1 MLCCAT
7 GTLAK
12 SWAMKNYASKGSV
25 IEVKKLTKSHG
36 WIHKTELG
44 QEAHVREKR
53 LHIEIDSI
61 DAVNNPEG
69 LTVPRFCEY
78 GMDRGR

>member
-12 SWAMKNYASKGSV
+12 SWAMKSYASKGLV
-25 IEVKKLTKSHG
+25 VAVKKTTKSRG
-36 WIHKTELG
+36 WTHKKKLG
-44 QEAHVREKR
+44 QETRVREKR
-53 LHIEIDSI
+53 YHIEIDSR
-61 DAVNNPEG
+61 DVVDNPEG
-69 LTVPRFCEY
+69 QAVPRFCEC

>member
-12 SWAMKNYASKGSV
+12 SWVMKSCALKGLV
-25 IEVKKLTKSHG
+25 IAVKKRTKSRG
-36 WIHKTELG
+36 WTHKTKLG
-44 QEAHVREKR
+44 QEARVREKR
-53 LHIEIDSI
+53 FHIEIDSR
-61 DAVNNPEG
+61 DAVDNPEG
-69 LTVPRFCEY
+69 QAVPRFCEY